1 MANYTIEKLINDSIR
16 VYDGMTVFYPHS
28 AKAEAINNMS
38 ELAPKFNG
46 CYATNNSTVAFVHN
60 GNFYVT
66 PYTRE
71 AIRTLMDS
79 GFLKED
85 FYVPFSNGDYP
96 RDEQH
101 KWEVL
106 RLRAREAHYR
116 AFIDDCN
123 RYCDERG
130 IRALSDETL
139 ERCLK
144 MPSTGVRVKHPH
156 FEDCYYPVINNESF
170 DATAVEVIGHY
181 GKNNGRVVFVYR
193 DGATYVAKGY
203 KLIQELEAAGY
214 TRSNIFVPF
223 SNGEEIQDSG
233 LRERWNS
240 ITKFQ

>member
-16 VYDGMTVFYPHS
+16 VYDGMTVFYPQS

-46 CYATNNSTVAFVHN
+46 CYATNNSTVCFVSDN
-60 GNFYVT
+60 VFVT

-71 AIRTLMDS
+71 VLRTLRNE
-79 GFLKED
+79 GFSKEN

-106 RLRAREAHYR
+106 RLRAREAHHR
-116 AFIDDCN
+116 DFIDDCIA
-123 RYCDERG
+123 YCEEHG

-144 MPSTGVRVKHPH
+144 MPATGVPVKDNNGVRN
-156 FEDCYYPVINNESF
+156 FYYPVINSGCF
-170 DATAVEVIGHY
+170 DATAVEVIGKFS
-181 GKNNGRVVFVYR
+181 KNNGRVVFVYR

-203 KLIQELEAAGY
+203 KILDELVAAGY
-214 TRSNIFVPF
+214 TRDYIFVPF
-223 SNGEEIQDSG
+223 SNGEEIMDYG